1 MRFQP
6 SVICQLMREVPR
18 KVFNNAVVGRR
29 KWGLT
34 EWSHLMTLVAA
45 QLAGMRSL
53 RDLAG
58 MIGQHQG
65 ALGHLGVGR
74 VRRTTLSDANALR
87 PTAPF
92 EAVAAHLSAMVAKLS
107 PGLGR
112 EALRLIDATRIHAGR
127 CVHEW
132 AVDGAIKL
140 HVVFDPVLGR
150 TTCFGVTSSRVN
162 DITMAKAF
170 PVEPGATYV
179 FDLGYYA
186 FAFWAKLDAAGCRFV
201 TRLKINTP
209 VSVLRGR
216 RIPKAAEH
224 ILKDQIVRLPQ
235 RLSSTRYNPYEAA
248 VRLVTVRIST
258 GRVLIL
264 VTNDLKAPATEIADL
279 YKARWEIELFF
290 KWIKQNLKL
299 QHFLGSSK
307 NAITLQ
313 VIAALIAYLLVR
325 LAQLRARTV
334 LSMQATYRLIATA
347 LMQRRSLDALLHPP
361 PLPIGKSPHEQLVMA
376 LA

>member
-1 MRFQP
+1 MQFQP
-6 SVICQLMREVPR
+6 SVVGQLMREVPR
-18 KVFNNAVVGRR
+18 KVFNNAVIGRR

-34 EWSHLMTLVAA
+34 EWSHLVTLVAA
-45 QLAGMRSL
+45 QLAGTRSL
-53 RDLAG
+53 RDLVG
-58 MIGQHQG
+58 MIGQHQA
-65 ALGHLGVGR
+65 ALVHLRVGR
-74 VRRTTLSDANALR
+74 VRRSTLAEANAIR

-127 CVHEW
+127 CVREW

-140 HVVFDPVLGR
+140 HVVFDPVAGR

-209 VSVLRGR
+209 VCVLRNR
-216 RIPKAAEH
+216 RVPRAAEH
-224 ILKDQIVRLPQ
+224 ILKDQIVRLPP
-235 RLSSTRYNPYEAA
+235 RLSSTRTNPYEAP

-258 GRVLIL
+258 GRVLML

-299 QHFLGSSK
+299 QRFLGSSK

-313 VIAALIAYLLVR
+313 IIAALIAYLLVR
-325 LAQLRARTV
+325 LAQLRAGTA
-334 LSMQATYRLIATA
+334 LSTQAAYRLIATA

-361 PLPIGKSPHEQLVMA
+361 PLPIGKGAHQQLVME

>member
-1 MRFQP
+1 MQFQLN
-6 SVICQLMREVPR
+6 VISQLMREVPR

-34 EWSHLMTLVAA
+34 EWSHLVTLVAA

-53 RDLAG
+53 RDLVG
-58 MIGQHQG
+58 MIGQHRA
-65 ALGHLGVGR
+65 ALAHLCVGR
-74 VRRTTLSDANALR
+74 VRRTTLADANAVR

-127 CVHEW
+127 CVREW

-170 PVEPGATYV
+170 PIEPGVTYV

-209 VSVLRGR
+209 VSVLRSR
-216 RIPKAAEH
+216 RVPRAAEH

-235 RLSSTRYNPYEAA
+235 RLSSTRTNPYQAA

-258 GRVLIL
+258 GRVLML
-264 VTNDLKAPATEIADL
+264 VTNDLTAPATEIADL

-299 QHFLGSSK
+299 QRFLGSSK

-313 VIAALIAYLLVR
+313 IIAALIAYLLVR
-325 LAQLRARTV
+325 LAQLRARTP
-334 LSMQATYRLIATA
+334 LSTQAAYRLITTA
-347 LMQRRSLDALLHPP
+347 LMQRRPLDALLQPP
-361 PLPIGKSPHEQLVMA
+361 PSQIDDDPHEQLVMA

>member
-1 MRFQP
+1 MHFQL
-6 SVICQLMREVPR
+6 SVISQLMREVPR
-18 KVFNNAVVGRR
+18 KVFNNAVVGRS

-34 EWSHLMTLVAA
+34 EWSHLVTLVVA

-53 RDLAG
+53 RDLVG
-58 MIGQHQG
+58 MIGQHQA
-65 ALGHLGVGR
+65 ALVHLGVNR
-74 VRRTTLSDANALR
+74 VRRATLSDANAVR

-92 EAVAAHLSAMVAKLS
+92 EAIAAYLSAMVAELS
-107 PGLGR
+107 PRLGR
-112 EALRLIDATRIHAGR
+112 EALRLIDATRIHAGQ
-127 CVHEW
+127 CVREW

-186 FAFWAKLDAAGCRFV
+186 FAFWAKLAAAGCRFV

-209 VSVLRGR
+209 VIVLQTRPLPG
-216 RIPKAAEH
+216 AADH
-224 ILKDQIVRLPQ
+224 ILNDQIVRLPQ
-235 RLSSTRYNPYEAA
+235 RLSSTRTNPYEAA

-258 GRVLIL
+258 GRVLML
-264 VTNDLKAPATEIADL
+264 VTNDLTAPATEIAEL

-299 QHFLGSSK
+299 QRFLGSSK
-307 NAITLQ
+307 NAVTLQ
-313 VIAALIAYLLVR
+313 IIAALIAYLLVR
-325 LAQLRARTV
+325 LAQIRAKTA
-334 LSMQATYRLIATA
+334 LSMQAAYRLIATA
-347 LMQRRSLDALLHPP
+347 LMQRRPLLALLHPP
-361 PLPIGKSPHEQLVMA
+361 PSPIGNAPQQQLSMA

>member
-1 MRFQP
+1 
-6 SVICQLMREVPR
+6 
-18 KVFNNAVVGRR
+18 
-29 KWGLT
+29 
-34 EWSHLMTLVAA
+34 
-45 QLAGMRSL
+45 L
-53 RDLAG
+53 RDLVG
-58 MIGQHQG
+58 MIGQHQA
-65 ALGHLGVGR
+65 ALAHLRVGQ
-74 VRRTTLSDANALR
+74 VRRTTLSDANAVR

-127 CVHEW
+127 CVREW

-209 VSVLRGR
+209 VSVLCNR
-216 RIPKAAEH
+216 RIPRAAEH

-235 RLSSTRYNPYEAA
+235 RLSSTRTNPYEAA
-248 VRLVTVRIST
+248 VRLVTVRIGT

-264 VTNDLKAPATEIADL
+264 VTNDLTAPATEIADL

-299 QHFLGSSK
+299 QRFLGSSK

-313 VIAALIAYLLVR
+313 IIAALIAYLLVR
-325 LAQLRARTV
+325 LAQLRAKTA
-334 LSMQATYRLIATA
+334 LSTQAAYRLIATA

-361 PLPIGKSPHEQLVMA
+361 PLPIGKGAHEQLVMA

>member
-1 MRFQP
+1 MHFQLN
-6 SVICQLMREVPR
+6 VISQLMREVPR
-18 KVFNNAVVGRR
+18 KVFNNAVAGRR

-34 EWSHLMTLVAA
+34 EWSHLVTLVAA

-53 RDLAG
+53 RDLVG
-58 MIGQHQG
+58 MVGQHQA
-65 ALGHLGVGR
+65 ALVHLHVGR
-74 VRRTTLSDANALR
+74 VRRTTLSDANAVR

-127 CVHEW
+127 CVREW

-140 HVVFDPVLGR
+140 HVVFDPVAGR

-186 FAFWAKLDAAGCRFV
+186 FAFWAKLNAAGCRFV

-209 VSVLRGR
+209 VRVLRNR
-216 RIPKAAEH
+216 RIPRAAEH
-224 ILKDQIVRLPQ
+224 ILKDQIVCLPQ
-235 RLSSTRYNPYEAA
+235 RLSSTRRNPYEAA

-264 VTNDLKAPATEIADL
+264 VTNDFKAPATEIADL

-299 QHFLGSSK
+299 QRFLGSSK

-313 VIAALIAYLLVR
+313 IIAALIAYLLVR
-325 LAQLRARTV
+325 LAQLRARSP
-334 LSMQATYRLIATA
+334 LSTQAAYRLITTA
-347 LMQRRSLDALLHPP
+347 LMQRRPLDALLQPP
-361 PLPIGKSPHEQLVMA
+361 PSPIDKGPNEQLVMA